1 MLFFLLAQL
10 ASAEEYIIVWE
21 EKMNFPFH
29 LAGACHSLLLLCY
42 LTEHD
47 CSDTS
52 EKLFLLPGS
61 CYLCVY
67 VLAGQGRKVK
77 RVSFPMLIARDE

>member
-1 MLFFLLAQL
+1 
-10 ASAEEYIIVWE
+10 
-21 EKMNFPFH
+21 MNFPFR
-29 LAGACHSLLLLCY
+29 LAGACHYLLLLCY
-42 LTEHD
+42 LIDHD
-47 CSDTS
+47 YSDTS

-77 RVSFPMLIARDE
+77 HVLFPMLIARDE